1 MISSEILQSDNQR
14 PRSLHLSK
22 SFSRPTSSNFDAIPS
37 LCRTSSLQITGIYSS
52 FGEKQKHESDTFER
66 NHYDEEFKIY
76 SEIPRQLPDDYY
88 KLPIELIG
96 LSDHFIESLSAK
108 VHQSPPTIEKLSGLF
123 QDFYK
128 VAIDEINIHVLSLSA
143 RLNRQRFTSPSLS
156 SSITSAQNKF
166 KTNSETENSDQ
177 QMLTLEEI
185 AGRRE
190 ARKILELKRMAL
202 EEAIERK
209 VCEATY
215 DRIWRHRCT
224 HDEEQDEKLRSRT
237 AALSLVGI
245 GLRDLGVDLGV
256 ENSEDSN
263 TIQKKESEVAEWL
276 SEARKELC
284 AMNNLKY
291 PLGKL
296 QHLKK
301 AHKAIVETLS
311 HFHPSSSADEIMPML
326 IYTLITSRP
335 EGINIISNLYF
346 IQRFRNENKIDGEA
360 AYCLTNLEAAISYL
374 ETVDLASL
382 RADEVL
388 SGPPKTTSRTNTPSP
403 EIFDPLIN
411 PLTPSTSV
419 SAIESTCA
427 SPSSEITKEEPPS
440 TRDRVEPQ
448 YQSHRLSGLFQA
460 PSSLGVASDAVLSSA
475 DQGLES
481 LGNSIGDSYKFILG
495 KLKGRIDDVPE
506 TKLETSK
513 TLEDLQKLSAHPP
526 EDTTSNSGASSIRNL
541 GTSNRIRADSGSR
554 IDERILSMIGGR
566 KSSRDK
572 SVDSNKRVS
581 FAEENES
588 GKIASTLQSLPSP
601 NPALV
606 ESMRNLG
613 NTLNPMNRI
622 SGMGMIR
629 AFGRS
634 TPPSSIKIPSTS
646 STTINDALDSAIANI
661 ASSTPDLTKAP
672 PSKDSIRIS
681 PPITKFL
688 ELQSAGDMKL
698 NEVKELLRDYK
709 RLASA
714 MKDLGIV

>member
-1 MISSEILQSDNQR
+1 MNSSEIVESDSQR

-22 SFSRPTSSNFDAIPS
+22 SFSRPISSNSDTYPRLF
-37 LCRTSSLQITGIYSS
+37 RTSSLKIGGIDPLL
-52 FGEKQKHESDTFER
+52 GDKTECESDTFER
-66 NHYDEEFKIY
+66 NPHDDEFKRN
-76 SEIPRQLPDDYY
+76 SEISRYFPDDFD
-88 KLPIELIG
+88 KLPIELISF
-96 LSDHFIESLSAK
+96 SDHFIDSLSAK
-108 VHQSPPTIEKLSGLF
+108 VHQSPPTIDKLSGLF

-128 VAIDEINIHVLSLSA
+128 VAIDQIDTHISALSS
-143 RLNRQRFTSPSLS
+143 RINRQRFASPSLS
-156 SSITSAQNKF
+156 PSVISTQNKF
-166 KTNSETENSDQ
+166 KTNAESEYSDQ

-190 ARKILELKRMAL
+190 ARKMLEFKRIAL
-202 EEAIERK
+202 EEAIERR
-209 VCEATY
+209 VCESTY

-245 GLRDLGVDLGV
+245 GLRDLGVDLGE
-256 ENSEDSN
+256 ENSEDSV
-263 TIQKKESEVAEWL
+263 TIQKKELEVAERL
-276 SEARKELC
+276 SEARKELF
-284 AMNNLKY
+284 AMNDLKY

-296 QHLKK
+296 QHLKR

-335 EGINIISNLYF
+335 EGINIMSNLYF

-360 AYCLTNLEAAISYL
+360 AYCLTNLEAAISFL

-388 SGPPKTTSRTNTPSP
+388 SGPPKSSSRTNTPSP

-419 SAIESTCA
+419 SALESNCA
-427 SPSSEITKEEPPS
+427 SPSSDLTKEENS
-440 TRDRVEPQ
+440 LKRISVESQVKGNP
-448 YQSHRLSGLFQA
+448 LSGLFHTS
-460 PSSLGVASDAVLSSA
+460 SSLSVASDAVLSSA

-481 LGNSIGDSYKFILG
+481 IGNSIGDSYKFILG
-495 KLKGRIDDVPE
+495 KLKGRLEDEPE
-506 TKLETSK
+506 TKHETSK
-513 TLEDLQKLSAHPP
+513 ILEDLQKLPANAS
-526 EDTTSNSGASSIRNL
+526 EDATSNSRCNSIRNL
-541 GTSNRIRADSGSR
+541 GVNQRIRADSGSR
-554 IDERILSMIGGR
+554 IEDRILSMISGR

-572 SVDSNKRVS
+572 SADSNKRVS
-581 FAEENES
+581 FAEETNN
-588 GKIASTLQSLPSP
+588 GKNTSLSQNIPSS

-613 NTLNPMNRI
+613 NSLNPMNRI

-634 TPPSSIKIPSTS
+634 TPPSSIQP
-646 STTINDALDSAIANI
+646 L
-661 ASSTPDLTKAP
+661 STPDPTKDTFDAAITINAPATPDLNQMIPKESVKIAP
-672 PSKDSIRIS
+672 PIS
-681 PPITKFL
+681 KFL

-709 RLASA
+709 RLAGTL
-714 MKDLGIV
+714 KELGFV

>member
-1 MISSEILQSDNQR
+1 MNSSEIIESDSQR

-22 SFSRPTSSNFDAIPS
+22 SFSRPVSSNSDPYSRLF
-37 LCRTSSLQITGIYSS
+37 RKSSLQADGKDPS
-52 FGEKQKHESDTFER
+52 FEEKKECESDTFEQNSLDELKR
-66 NHYDEEFKIY
+66 N
-76 SEIPRQLPDDYY
+76 SEISRPFPDDFD
-88 KLPIELIG
+88 KLPIELIS

-108 VHQSPPTIEKLSGLF
+108 VHQSPPTIDKLSGLF
-123 QDFYK
+123 QDFYR
-128 VAIDEINIHVLSLSA
+128 VATDQIDTHISTLSS
-143 RLNRQRFTSPSLS
+143 RINRQRFGSPSLS
-156 SSITSAQNKF
+156 PSVISTQNKF
-166 KTNSETENSDQ
+166 KTKVETEYSDQ
-177 QMLTLEEI
+177 QMLTIEEI
-185 AGRRE
+185 AGRKE
-190 ARKILELKRMAL
+190 ARKMLEFKRIAL
-202 EEAIERK
+202 EEAIERR
-209 VCEATY
+209 VCESTY

-245 GLRDLGVDLGV
+245 GLKDLGVDLGE
-256 ENSEDSN
+256 ENNEDSE
-263 TIQKKESEVAEWL
+263 TIQEKELKVAERL

-284 AMNNLKY
+284 AMNDLKY

-296 QHLKK
+296 EHLKR

-335 EGINIISNLYF
+335 EGINIMSNLYF

-360 AYCLTNLEAAISYL
+360 AYCLTNLEAAISFV

-388 SGPPKTTSRTNTPSP
+388 SGPPKSSSRANTPSP

-419 SAIESTCA
+419 SALESTCA
-427 SPSSEITKEEPPS
+427 SPSSDLAKEEHLLKKVS
-440 TRDRVEPQ
+440 VESQ
-448 YQSHRLSGLFQA
+448 AKSNRLSGLFQT

-481 LGNSIGDSYKFILG
+481 IGNSIGDSYKFILG
-495 KLKGRIDDVPE
+495 KLKGRLEDEPE
-506 TKLETSK
+506 TKHETSK
-513 TLEDLQKLSAHPP
+513 ILEDLQKSPANVS
-526 EDTTSNSGASSIRNL
+526 EDTTSNSGGSSIRNS
-541 GTSNRIRADSGSR
+541 GMNQRIRADSGSR
-554 IDERILSMIGGR
+554 IEDRILSMISGR

-581 FAEENES
+581 FAEETNAV
-588 GKIASTLQSLPSP
+588 KNASPSQNISSS

-613 NTLNPMNRI
+613 NSLNPINRI

-634 TPPSSIKIPSTS
+634 AP
-646 STTINDALDSAIANI
+646 
-661 ASSTPDLTKAP
+661 STPDPTKDTFDAAVTNLASVKPDLTQAS
-672 PSKDSIRIS
+672 SKDSVKIA

-709 RLASA
+709 RLAGTL
-714 MKDLGIV
+714 KELGFV